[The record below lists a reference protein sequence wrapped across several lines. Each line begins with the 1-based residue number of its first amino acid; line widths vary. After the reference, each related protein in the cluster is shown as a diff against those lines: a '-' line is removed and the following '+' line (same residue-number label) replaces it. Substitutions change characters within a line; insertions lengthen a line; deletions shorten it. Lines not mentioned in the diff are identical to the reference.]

1 MTFRTIIALA
11 LSLFLTGIPSLGQAK
26 RTSKTR
32 AANHAIR
39 EQNIRAELG
48 FLASDAMQGRGS
60 GTPFERIAAEYIGS
74 QFHQF
79 GLEPAGDTDSTGRKG
94 FVQHVPLS
102 SAKLTEAPALAVTA
116 GAIRVHGMRWV
127 FCVVPI
133 QNSQRKSSC

>member
-79 GLEPAGDTDSTGRKG
+79 VSN
-94 FVQHVPLS
+94 PLVI
-102 SAKLTEAPALAVTA
+102 LTAPGEKDLCNT
-116 GAIRVHGMRWV
+116 
-127 FCVVPI
+127 FPFL
-133 QNSQRKSSC
+133 Q